1 MPGTVLRIFMPYKN
15 TSEILRSVIP
25 ILWLRK
31 LRHREV
37 KQLPEVTQPNLWETQ
52 LFPRAVWFAQWFVL
66 LHCAVLSLSPDQE
79 GMESIFKRSREWGFR
94 GRSGAPHWVPAQAR
108 ASRRL
113 GSRPGSA
120 FVDCVVPDKL
130 LGLSNPLVSH
140 L

>member
-31 LRHREV
+31 LRHGEV
-37 KQLPEVTQPNLWETQ
+37 KQLARGHTAKSLGNSDFSLGQSG
-52 LFPRAVWFAQWFVL
+52 L
-66 LHCAVLSLSPDQE
+66 LNGLCSCIVLSLSPDQE
-79 GMESIFKRSREWGFR
+79 GMESTFKGSQEWGFG
-94 GRSGAPHWVPAQAR
+94 GRSGAPHWAPAPAQA
-108 ASRRL
+108 SRSL
-113 GSRPGSA
+113 CSRSGSA

-130 LGLSNPLVSH
+130 LSLSNTLVSH